1 MTNVAVATKPNA
13 SAVQAPEHGRPQ
25 PRSRKTLRARGVT
38 SKFTPGKALSWT
50 YLTVLM
56 VATVFPFFWMVRTA
70 FTPAHELIRDSG
82 QLIPSNPTWINFA
95 RVLGMTTM
103 EEAVAAGGTGATLNF
118 VRYTANSLIYAGS
131 IAIFQTLFCAAAA
144 YAFARLRFRFNGLI
158 FGIFLS
164 GLLIP
169 GIFTLLPNFA
179 LIRSA
184 GMLGTFA
191 GLIAPSILVS
201 PFAIF
206 FLRQFFLSLPRE
218 VEEAAMID
226 GVGVFGRFFRMIL
239 PMSRGPIA
247 TMMLITLVGIWR
259 EFMWPLVAAN
269 TDETRVLTVALQRF
283 QAQSP
288 NTAPDWTGLM
298 AAATVTVIP
307 VFILLILLGRQLVQS
322 LNFSGGK

>member
-1 MTNVAVATKPNA
+1 MTTTPTTASSAATKP
-13 SAVQAPEHGRPQ
+13 APG
-25 PRSRKTLRARGVT
+25 RARPREIRLPAALRRT
-38 SKFTPGKALSWT
+38 TPGKIAAWLVLSI
-50 YLTVLM
+50 LM
-56 VATVFPFFWMVRTA
+56 IASVFPFFWMVRTA
-70 FTPAHELIRDSG
+70 FTPAADLIANAG
-82 QLIPSNPTWINFA
+82 QLLPSDPTWINFA
-95 RVLGMTTM
+95 RVLGFTTM

-118 VRYTANSLIYAGS
+118 VRYTGNTLLYAGS
-131 IAIFQTLFCAAAA
+131 IAIVQTLACAMAA
-144 YAFARLRFRFNGLI
+144 YAFARLRFRGNSFVFGL
-158 FGIFLS
+158 FLS

-179 LIRSA
+179 LIRSW
-184 GMLGTFA
+184 GWLNTFQ
-191 GLIAPSILVS
+191 GLIAPALLVS

-218 VEEAAMID
+218 VEEAAAID
-226 GVGVFGRFFRMIL
+226 GVGVFGRFFRIAL
-239 PMSRGPIA
+239 PMSRGPVA
-247 TMMLITLVGIWR
+247 TMMLITVVGVWK

-269 TDETRVLTVALQRF
+269 SDGTRVLTVALQRF

-298 AAATVTVIP
+298 AASTVTVIP

>member
-1 MTNVAVATKPNA
+1 MTNPAVPVVATDTKPTFRTRGA
-13 SAVQAPEHGRPQ
+13 TSA
-25 PRSRKTLRARGVT
+25 L
-38 SKFTPGKALSWT
+38 TPGKAVAWAFLI
-50 YLTVLM
+50 LLM
-56 VATVFPFFWMVRTA
+56 IATVFPFFWMVRTA
-70 FTPAHELIRDSG
+70 FTPAAELIADSG
-82 QLIPSNPTWINFA
+82 RLIPSNPTWINFA
-95 RVLGMTTM
+95 RVLGLTTFD
-103 EEAVAAGGTGATLNF
+103 EAVAAGGTGATLNF
-118 VRYTANSLIYAGS
+118 FRYTANSLIFAGS
-131 IAIFQTLFCAAAA
+131 IAIVQTLSCAMAA
-144 YAFARLRFRFNGLI
+144 YSFARLKFRGNGLL

-179 LIRSA
+179 LIRSWGLLQTFPGLVA
-184 GMLGTFA
+184 PML
-191 GLIAPSILVS
+191 LMS

-226 GVGVFGRFFRMIL
+226 GIGPFGRFFRISL

-247 TMMLITLVGIWR
+247 TIMLITVVGMWK
-259 EFMWPLVAAN
+259 EFLWPLVAAN
-269 TDETRVLTVALQRF
+269 TEGTRVLTVALQQF

-288 NTAPDWTGLM
+288 NTSPDWTGLM

>member
-1 MTNVAVATKPNA
+1 MTNSNIAVVAAQNPVVAAKN
-13 SAVQAPEHGRPQ
+13 PE
-25 PRSRKTLRARGVT
+25 TNNRARIRGAGR
-38 SKFTPGKALSWT
+38 KITPGKVVAWVF
-50 YLTVLM
+50 LTGLLI
-56 VATVFPFFWMVRTA
+56 ATVFPFLWMIRTA
-70 FTPAHELIRDSG
+70 FTPAAELIRDAD
-82 QLIPSNPTWINFA
+82 QLLPSNPTWINFA
-95 RVLGMTTM
+95 RVLGFTTF

-118 VRYTANSLIYAGS
+118 VRYTANSLIFAGS
-131 IAIFQTLFCAAAA
+131 IAIVQTLSCAMAA
-144 YAFARLRFRFNGLI
+144 YAFARLKFRGNSALFGL
-158 FGIFLS
+158 FLS

-179 LIRSA
+179 LIRSW
-184 GMLGTFA
+184 GLLQTFP
-191 GLIAPSILVS
+191 GLVAPLILMS

-218 VEEAAMID
+218 VEEASMID
-226 GVGVFGRFFRMIL
+226 GVGPFGRFFRIAL

-247 TMMLITLVGIWR
+247 TIMLITFVTVWK
-259 EFMWPLVAAN
+259 EFLWPLVAAN
-269 TDETRVLTVALQRF
+269 TEGTRVLTVALQRF

-307 VFILLILLGRQLVQS
+307 VFIMLILLGRQLVQS

>member
-1 MTNVAVATKPNA
+1 MTNPPIAVVAAANEPDTVTSA
-13 SAVQAPEHGRPQ
+13 SRAADR
-25 PRSRKTLRARGVT
+25 RRARAV
-38 SKFTPGKALSWT
+38 SRRLTPGKVVAWVFLVAL
-50 YLTVLM
+50 V
-56 VATVFPFFWMVRTA
+56 VATVFPFYWMIRTA
-70 FTPAHELIRDSG
+70 FTPSAELIRDSG
-82 QLIPSNPTWINFA
+82 QLVPSNPTWINFA
-95 RVLGMTTM
+95 RVLGFTTF

-118 VRYTANSLIYAGS
+118 VRYTANSLIFAGS
-131 IAIFQTLFCAAAA
+131 IAVVQTLSCAMAA
-144 YAFARLRFRFNGLI
+144 YSFARLRFRGNGAL
-158 FGIFLS
+158 FGLFLA

-179 LIRSA
+179 MIRSW
-184 GMLGTFA
+184 GLLNTFP
-191 GLIAPSILVS
+191 GLVAPLLLMS

-218 VEEAAMID
+218 AEEAAMID
-226 GVGVFGRFFRMIL
+226 GVGALGRFFRITL

-247 TMMLITLVGIWR
+247 TIMLITVVGVWK
-259 EFMWPLVAAN
+259 EFLWPLVAAN
-269 TDETRVLTVALQRF
+269 TESTRVLTVALQQF

-307 VFILLILLGRQLVQS
+307 VFVLLVLLGRQLVQS

>member
-1 MTNVAVATKPNA
+1 MTNPNLAVVATSQNPPVTTKPPSGNRPRTRGA
-13 SAVQAPEHGRPQ
+13 GRQ
-25 PRSRKTLRARGVT
+25 I
-38 SKFTPGKALSWT
+38 TPGKAVAWT
-50 YLTVLM
+50 FLTILM
-56 VATVFPFFWMVRTA
+56 IATLFPFLWMIRTA
-70 FTPAHELIRDSG
+70 FTPAAELIRDSG

-95 RVLGMTTM
+95 RVLGFTTF

-118 VRYTANSLIYAGS
+118 VRYTANSLIFAGS
-131 IAIFQTLFCAAAA
+131 IAIVQTLSCAMAA
-144 YAFARLRFRFNGLI
+144 YSFARLKFRGNGAL
-158 FGIFLS
+158 FAVFLS

-179 LIRSA
+179 LIRSW
-184 GMLGTFA
+184 GLLQTFP
-191 GLIAPSILVS
+191 GLVAPLILMS

-218 VEEAAMID
+218 VEEASMID
-226 GVGVFGRFFRMIL
+226 GVGAFGRFFRITL

-247 TMMLITLVGIWR
+247 TIMLITFVGVWK
-259 EFMWPLVAAN
+259 EFLWPLVAAN
-269 TDETRVLTVALQRF
+269 TEGTRVLTVALQRF

-307 VFILLILLGRQLVQS
+307 VFIMLILLGRQLVQS